1 MVRRRE
7 IDVWD
12 ILRNTMKRQFI
23 LHVGTHKTGSKSL
36 QRFMLDHAGDISR
49 KGVAV
54 YRGEFRDAN
63 HIELHLAAMR
73 DERDSFARLVRTDLT
88 IDAGFR
94 RHVADRVQA
103 FIRSRCEERL
113 VFTAEGLCWLR
124 HDDEIDRL
132 QTILGVGNGEA
143 KVVLYL
149 RNKVDFLRS
158 YTAQIHKV
166 PGRQPSNDRSST
178 LYVEPDSW
186 LVDYDALVATY
197 QRGFGAGNVV
207 VIDYDQEMRTVGN
220 VIPSFLKVLGLD
232 AAEELDFSSYFL
244 NTTDPAEQ
252 RKPPRGAKR
261 WIEQA
266 KRAWL
271 PWKRGRAA

>member
-1 MVRRRE
+1 LKKQLIV
-7 IDVWD
+7 
-12 ILRNTMKRQFI
+12 
-23 LHVGTHKTGSKSL
+23 HVGTHKTGSTSL
-36 QRFMLDHAGDISR
+36 QRFLLDHALDVSR
-49 KGVAV
+49 KGVEV

-73 DERDSFARLVRTDLT
+73 GERDSFAKLGICKHVT
-88 IDAGFR
+88 IDAGYR
-94 RHVADRVQA
+94 RHVSDRVQA
-103 FIRSRCEERL
+103 FIGSCHEPRI
-113 VFTAEGLCWLR
+113 VFTSEDLCWLR

-132 QTILGVGNGEA
+132 RTILGVGHGEV

-149 RNKVDFLRS
+149 RNKLDFLRS

-166 PGRQPSNDRSST
+166 PGRMPSNDRSST

-197 QRGFGAGNVV
+197 QRGFGAGNVA
-207 VIDYDQEMRTVGN
+207 VINYDHEMRTVGN

-232 AAEELDFSSYFL
+232 AADELDFSSYFL
-244 NTTDPAEQ
+244 NTTNPADQ
-252 RKPPRGAKR
+252 RKPPGGAKR
-261 WIEQA
+261 WIERA

-271 PWKRGRAA
+271 PWKRRRAA